1 MIFLT
6 TKEEIMAYRIA
17 DRGQTT
23 FLPPSVED
31 YINLDD
37 QVRAY
42 DAFVEALDFGELGI
56 VLIPGGN
63 ADEYYPKML
72 MKVLVFG
79 YAYGIRSSR
88 KLERACYHNLAFI
101 WLTGGLKP
109 DFRTIGRFRRQHRE
123 ALKKVLRQ
131 CVRMCINLELVEG
144 NALFIDGSGI
154 RANAGIKNNWDT
166 LRCKRHIHNLN
177 ERIEQLV
184 NDNAHDDLQEEQ
196 QENLI
201 QLKKELRDKEKLKAA
216 VKIFAQ
222 ETGRSK
228 FNTTDPD
235 SVTVKCRQGVH
246 AGYKAQVV
254 ADGKHGLV
262 VTAEAVSHNSDVNQ
276 LSGQVKQ
283 ANDVL
288 DKKPVSVCAD
298 AGYYSLNDLIKV
310 DSDIQLVV
318 PSRKTMS
325 QERGHKTNPFD
336 KDSFTYDETK
346 DEYICPQGKSLRFVG
361 THKKGQR
368 AYRIS
373 DESCRTCVHFGV
385 CTTNSAGRSIDRMEH
400 EALQQRLSTVY
411 KSPPGKAI
419 YRIRKQVIELIFGH
433 FKFNLG
439 ASQLLLRG
447 RSGANAELAV
457 LSTGFNIVRM
467 ITILGGVQAF
477 IRGMRTI

>member
-1 MIFLT
+1 
-6 TKEEIMAYRIA
+6 MAYRMA

-31 YINLDD
+31 YINQDD

-56 VLIPGGN
+56 ALMPGGN

-88 KLERACYHNLAFI
+88 KLERACHHNLAFI
-101 WLTGGLKP
+101 WLIGGLKP

-123 ALKKVLRQ
+123 ALKKILKQ
-131 CVRMCINLELVEG
+131 CVRMCINLELVDG

-154 RANAGIKNNWDT
+154 RANAGIKNNWNVK
-166 LRCKRHIHNLN
+166 RCKRHIHDLN
-177 ERIEQLV
+177 ERIDQLV
-184 NDNAHDDLQEEQ
+184 NDNAHEDLQEER
-196 QENLI
+196 QESI
-201 QLKKELRDKEKLKAA
+201 VQLKKELRDKEKLRIA
-216 VKIFAQ
+216 VKAFAQ
-222 ETGRSK
+222 ETGRDK
-228 FNTTDPD
+228 LNTTDLD
-235 SVTVKCRQGVH
+235 SVIIKCRQGVH

-262 VTAEAVSHNSDVNQ
+262 VTTEAVSHNSDVNQ
-276 LSGQVKQ
+276 LSGQIEQ
-283 ANDVL
+283 AKKIL
-288 DKKPVSVCAD
+288 DKKPASVCAD
-298 AGYYSLNDLIKV
+298 AGYYSLTDLAKV
-310 DSDIQLVV
+310 DGDIQLIV
-318 PSRKTMS
+318 PSRKVMN
-325 QERGHKTNPFD
+325 QERGHKAGPFD

-346 DEYICPQGKSLRFVG
+346 DEYTCSQGKTLRFVG

-368 AYRIS
+368 AYRVP
-373 DESCRTCVHFGV
+373 DEGCRTCVHFGV
-385 CTTNSAGRSIDRMEH
+385 CTTNGAGRSIDRMEH
-400 EALQQRLSTVY
+400 EVLQQRLSTVY
-411 KSPPGKAI
+411 KSPQGKAI
-419 YRIRKQVIELIFGH
+419 YRMRKQVIELIFGH

-439 ASQLLLRG
+439 ASQFLLRG

-477 IRGMRTI
+477 IRGMRTV